1 MTHIKR
7 INEMFIS
14 QKEVDIIKNVVVDAD
29 GNYYDGVEINNKIW
43 MTSNLQTT
51 TYNNGKPIP
60 KRDYF
65 GLPMFDSITE
75 FGILYSFNID
85 KGLLAPKGWHIP
97 SLDEWADMLS
107 FLANNE
113 RYNLTPENKHPF
125 KSDIGRSIASNDGWK
140 KCLGR
145 ASNGCVGNK
154 TKLNNATGLNI
165 VPCGYA
171 YVNPMTGYTE
181 FKYVK
186 EDAYLWTSTKVEQTN
201 YCRDAYCIS
210 ITYQNSI
217 VFEQTMNIHN
227 LCGIRCVKD

>member
-1 MTHIKR
+1 
-7 INEMFIS
+7 
-14 QKEVDIIKNVVVDAD
+14 
-29 GNYYDGVEINNKIW
+29 
-43 MTSNLQTT
+43 
-51 TYNNGKPIP
+51 
-60 KRDYF
+60 
-65 GLPMFDSITE
+65 
-75 FGILYSFNID
+75 
-85 KGLLAPKGWHIP
+85 
-97 SLDEWADMLS
+97 
-107 FLANNE
+107 
-113 RYNLTPENKHPF
+113 
-125 KSDIGRSIASNDGWK
+125 
-140 KCLGR
+140 
-145 ASNGCVGNK
+145 
-154 TKLNNATGLNI
+154 